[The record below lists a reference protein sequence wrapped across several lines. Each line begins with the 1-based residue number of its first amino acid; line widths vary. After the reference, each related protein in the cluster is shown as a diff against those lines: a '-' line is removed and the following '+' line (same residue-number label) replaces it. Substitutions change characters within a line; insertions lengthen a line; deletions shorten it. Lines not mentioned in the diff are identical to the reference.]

1 MAREEDGELIPLN
14 PPFDVVYRGFHR
26 TQVLDYV
33 RSLEG
38 DLRIIAADRDAA
50 LSQCA
55 DLRNSLELTRRDLDQ
70 AREAAD
76 RMVQEPV
83 SAATLSER
91 LQRMLALAESEADA
105 LRAQA
110 DEYVVNRRAEAERE
124 RDDLC
129 REYEG
134 LVAGQEEHRRQVE
147 RDYER
152 RVADMAREYERRY
165 AGMLAEA
172 EAVLADA
179 KAKAE
184 QRVSDAT
191 AAAEQTVAEATTTA
205 ERMVAEAT
213 ATAEGMVAE
222 ATRRCTHIESSS
234 AARRRQVE
242 KDFEIAMAKRRSDA
256 ARRLREHEAEVERR
270 LHARTRQ
277 VDDHVENRL
286 RHAQDREDEVRDAQ
300 RSALAQ
306 FEVARRLLDQ
316 AADSVH
322 VLPERRDAAR
332 PSRQPSDARP
342 TPPAEQGTVGASP
355 PADLPARATTG
366 PASRDQAPGAV
377 TDEAAEEGDDDAPPA
392 RQQPGKSLAA
402 QSAKK
407 NRNARARSRRPAK
420 SRR

>member
-55 DLRNSLELTRRDLDQ
+55 DLRNRLELTRRDLDQ

-129 REYEG
+129 REYER

-184 QRVSDAT
+184 QRISDAT
-191 AAAEQTVAEATTTA
+191 AAAEQTVAEATSTA
-205 ERMVAEAT
+205 DRLVAEAT
-213 ATAEGMVAE
+213 STAEGMVAE

-256 ARRLREHEAEVERR
+256 ARKLREHEAEVERR
-270 LHARTRQ
+270 LAARTRQ
-277 VDDHVENRL
+277 VDEHVEQRL
-286 RHAQDREDEVRDAQ
+286 RSAQDREDEVREAQ

-306 FEVARRLLDQ
+306 FEAARRLLDQ
-316 AADSVH
+316 AAGSVR
-322 VLPERRDAAR
+322 VLPEPRESARGESSGAA
-332 PSRQPSDARP
+332 P
-342 TPPAEQGTVGASP
+342 TSPAAVMAGDPSP
-355 PADLPARATTG
+355 PAAPA
-366 PASRDQAPGAV
+366 D
-377 TDEAAEEGDDDAPPA
+377 
-392 RQQPGKSLAA
+392 
-402 QSAKK
+402 
-407 NRNARARSRRPAK
+407 RP
-420 SRR
+420 